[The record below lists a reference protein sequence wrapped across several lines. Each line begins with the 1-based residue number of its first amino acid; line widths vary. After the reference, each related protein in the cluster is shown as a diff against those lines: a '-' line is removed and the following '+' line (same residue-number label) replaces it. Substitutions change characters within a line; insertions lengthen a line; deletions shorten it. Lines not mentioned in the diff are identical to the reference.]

1 MNSYF
6 NDKVKNKS
14 YMSPDKIRIVIVEDN
29 EAIKDGF
36 ALIIN
41 SFPKYYVVNS
51 YTNCEA
57 ALKALKKDDPD
68 IILMDIEL
76 PGMNGI
82 EGVRQIKKVIPQ
94 IDIIINTIHE
104 NQQQVFEA
112 LCAGASGYITKNSS
126 HNELLNAL
134 DQVSNGGAPM
144 STKIAKM
151 VVKSFQKNLRSPL
164 TSRETEV
171 LGLLSRGK
179 SYSIIADE
187 LFITKET
194 AKSHIKNIYAK
205 LHVNSKSDAI
215 EKALKEKL
223 I

>member
-1 MNSYF
+1 MSSE
-6 NDKVKNKS
+6 KV
-14 YMSPDKIRIVIVEDN
+14 RITIVEDN
-29 EAIKDGF
+29 EPIKDGF

-41 SFPKYYVVNS
+41 SFPKYYVVNT

-57 ALKALKKDDPD
+57 ALKNLRKDDPD

-76 PGMNGI
+76 PGMSGI
-82 EGVRQIKKVIPQ
+82 EGIKRVKKVSPQ
-94 IDIIINTIHE
+94 IDIIVNTIHE
-104 NQQQVFEA
+104 NQEKVFEA

-134 DQVSNGGAPM
+134 DQVSNGGAPL
-144 STKIAKM
+144 SGNIAKM
-151 VVKSFQKNLRSPL
+151 IVKSFQKNLQSPL

-171 LGLLSRGK
+171 LELLSKGK

-194 AKSHIKNIYAK
+194 AKSHIKNIYSK
-205 LHVNSKSDAI
+205 LHVNSKSQAI
-215 EKALKEKL
+215 DKALREKL